1 MIKIEND
8 FLGLLISCA
17 DENHNCDVFEVI
29 SESGMSDID
38 CLPFMKSLQEKGLT
52 ETLDMETIHIYPKA
66 YDIYVPKAAELQE
79 SIVKASKFTIKS
91 LFNIIVGI
99 IVAVISGFIIYHF
112 GWQ

>member
-1 MIKIEND
+1 MITNEND

-66 YDIYVPKAAELQE
+66 RL
-79 SIVKASKFTIKS
+79 
-91 LFNIIVGI
+91 
-99 IVAVISGFIIYHF
+99 
-112 GWQ
+112 